1 MRNISIYTDG
11 SHLKHTT
18 GRLGIGGVMVDD
30 DTNQELG
37 RFSETL
43 GLDWLKENYGTSDVS
58 NPTCEMLANLWALRK
73 FGKTLKDGDIV
84 KMKADF
90 MGVQNFNLGTWKARL
105 PYIAKIKG
113 ETDKERAN
121 LSKGVVLEFQWVKAH
136 QKKSILS
143 TDRDA
148 YWNDVV
154 DKLAKGEV

>member
-30 DTNQELG
+30 DTNTELG
-37 RFSETL
+37 RFSENL
-43 GLDWLKENYGTSDVS
+43 SIDWLKDNYGTSDVS

-73 FGKTLKDGDIV
+73 FGKNLKDGDHV

-113 ETDKERAN
+113 ETDAERAKLKKVN
-121 LSKGVVLEFQWVKAH
+121 LEFQWVKAH
-136 QKKSILS
+136 QKKSIIL
-143 TDRDA
+143 TDKDA
-148 YWNDVV
+148 YWNSIV